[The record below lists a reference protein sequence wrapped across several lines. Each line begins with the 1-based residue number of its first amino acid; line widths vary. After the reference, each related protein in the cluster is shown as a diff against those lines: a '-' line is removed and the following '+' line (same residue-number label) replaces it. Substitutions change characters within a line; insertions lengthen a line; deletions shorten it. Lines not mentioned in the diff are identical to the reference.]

1 MQFEKMIE
9 ALKHEDAAKEA
20 DLIAGDVGARND
32 AAGENVDD
40 DSKNEAED
48 SGTSGSASV

>member
-20 DLIAGDVGARND
+20 DHIAGDVGARND
-32 AAGENVDD
+32 AAGDNVDD
-40 DSKNEAED
+40 DYEDEAED
-48 SGTSGSASV
+48 SDTSGSASV